1 MDGNKI
7 INKGMKKTVSV
18 VICAYN
24 EEKTVGLV
32 LKKVRQLEFVDEIII
47 VDNGSMDNT
56 YQVILDAKENDA
68 RVKVIQVT
76 KNKGLGYGLK
86 SAIQNTTGDIVVR
99 QDADLEYD
107 PFELYS
113 LVEQIEN
120 GNADVVYGSR
130 MLVRKTHKVHYF
142 YNYLANRV
150 LSFLNN
156 MVTNLFLSD
165 IETAAKAFNG
175 KILRSINIV
184 SNGFEIEN
192 ELTIKLKKIKCTFY
206 EVPISYYGRTF
217 EEGKKI
223 RAWDGFKALYYIFF
237 YKISSCFMKI
247 PKTSTHTLSFKNENN

>member
-1 MDGNKI
+1 
-7 INKGMKKTVSV
+7 MKKTVSV

-130 MLVRKTHKVHYF
+130 MLVRK
-142 YNYLANRV
+142 R
-150 LSFLNN
+150 
-156 MVTNLFLSD
+156 
-165 IETAAKAFNG
+165 
-175 KILRSINIV
+175 
-184 SNGFEIEN
+184 
-192 ELTIKLKKIKCTFY
+192 IKC
-206 EVPISYYGRTF
+206 I
-217 EEGKKI
+217 
-223 RAWDGFKALYYIFF
+223 IFTT
-237 YKISSCFMKI
+237 
-247 PKTSTHTLSFKNENN
+247 TSQIEFCPF

>member
-32 LKKVRQLEFVDEIII
+32 LKKVRQLEFVDEIVI
-47 VDNGSMDNT
+47 VDNGSSDTT
-56 YQVILDAKENDA
+56 YQVIFNAKENDA
-68 RVKVIQVT
+68 RVKVIQVK

-86 SAIQNTTGDIVVR
+86 SAIQNKTGEIVVR

-130 MLVRKTHKVHYF
+130 MLVKKTHKVHYF
-142 YNYLANRV
+142 YSYLANRV

-165 IETAAKAFNG
+165 VETAAKAFNG
-175 KILRSINIV
+175 KILRSINIT

-192 ELTIKLKKIKCTFY
+192 ELTIKLKRIKCTFY

-223 RAWDGFKALYYIFF
+223 RTWDR
-237 YKISSCFMKI
+237 
-247 PKTSTHTLSFKNENN
+247 